1 MKKKGKIK
9 RYKKEFT
16 DADIDSQ
23 VQEFRRGAK
32 EEHPDE
38 NEEVFPNDAV
48 QLREYILTL
57 EENMK
62 DKPTDHLREE
72 LRVYKAHQT
81 GMYKGVCIA
90 FEQVQR
96 EADKVTQGH
105 PERIKEEEEERIK
118 EEEEI
123 EHPLEKNAYKHDPNY
138 NFKPLTYGDIDKY
151 EAISYGPFLGIPWEE
166 FDKMIQNYCKAS
178 KRKGKWK
185 TNEWGTQTFY
195 FSKRKERK
203 GGVKD
208 EKQ

>member
-9 RYKKEFT
+9 RYKKEYS
-16 DADIDSQ
+16 DAEIDSY
-23 VQEFRRGAK
+23 VQEFRRGVK

-48 QLREYILTL
+48 ELRDYILTL

-81 GMYKGVCIA
+81 GIYKGFCVA
-90 FEQVQR
+90 YEQLMT
-96 EADKVTQGH
+96 EADRVKREH
-105 PERIKEEEEERIK
+105 PADEEPEIVHPKEE
-118 EEEEI
+118 
-123 EHPLEKNAYKHDPNY
+123 NAYKHDPNY
-138 NFKPLTYGDIDKY
+138 EFKPLTYEEIDKY

-166 FDKMIQNYCKAS
+166 FNKMIKKYCRKR

-195 FSKRKERK
+195 FKNI
-203 GGVKD
+203 
-208 EKQ
+208 

>member
-1 MKKKGKIK
+1 MTKKH
-9 RYKKEFT
+9 KKEFT
-16 DADIDSQ
+16 D
-23 VQEFRRGAK
+23 
-32 EEHPDE
+32 
-38 NEEVFPNDAV
+38 
-48 QLREYILTL
+48 
-57 EENMK
+57 
-62 DKPTDHLREE
+62 
-72 LRVYKAHQT
+72 
-81 GMYKGVCIA
+81 
-90 FEQVQR
+90 
-96 EADKVTQGH
+96 
-105 PERIKEEEEERIK
+105 
-118 EEEEI
+118 EEEI